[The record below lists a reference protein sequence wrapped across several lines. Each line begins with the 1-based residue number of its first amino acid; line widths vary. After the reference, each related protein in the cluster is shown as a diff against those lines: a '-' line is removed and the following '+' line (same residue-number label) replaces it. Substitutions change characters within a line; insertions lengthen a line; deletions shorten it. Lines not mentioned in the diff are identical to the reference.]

1 MSDSPKIH
9 IDELHV
15 GLRPEEIDSILGL
28 RNTFDYFELL
38 SNYVTSYLELGWL
51 VKLVIPQFD
60 VALDIDL
67 REVRE
72 VWHQGLTNLA
82 LKGIH
87 ACLMV
92 YTGSTSQLLVLEVAG
107 KSAEKTLALGR
118 DWRAACVVQVG
129 PERERHFYSWPEFLA
144 IPAEATVPNLDLQI
158 YGEGGKVALPPSLP
172 TGSVEPSHWLI
183 PPWEKPPA
191 PPSPRL
197 LDFLR
202 SQFPATTATPE
213 VADAEIP
220 AWEEVLN
227 HIMPHP
233 RLMQTMLTPQP
244 VAEEYYRTLLATA
257 REAGLQD
264 PNLLL
269 GLLWHAPLGVHR
281 QQAES
286 LPWFQEL
293 ILGQQ
298 AAPTADQ
305 EESPAL
311 AQVQQQLA
319 ALLEDLQKTMASLKE
334 ERQRVLQESFRPSHS
349 FAAGSDQQTP
359 GGSPPRHFAQMFD
372 QESSPPQAPPISRAP
387 RPPIEWPSVS
397 VFQSSPFAQGEIPV
411 NRKQYEAMIYE
422 LGRLAAMEK
431 VNSHFVRESSSLRA
445 KLEKQR
451 QAEIDSLRQLV
462 RERKPKKWWER

>member
-15 GLRPEEIDSILGL
+15 GLRPEEIDTILGL
-28 RNTFDYFELL
+28 RHTFDYFELL
-38 SNYVTSYLELGWL
+38 STYVSSYLELGWL

-92 YTGSTSQLLVLEVAG
+92 YTGSASQLLVLEVAG
-107 KSAEKTLALGR
+107 KSTEKALALGR

-129 PERERHFYSWPEFLA
+129 PERERHFYRWPGFLA
-144 IPAEATVPNLDLQI
+144 IPAETTIENLDLQI

-172 TGSVEPSHWLI
+172 AGSADPIHWLV
-183 PPWEKPPA
+183 PPWESPPS

-197 LDFLR
+197 LEFLR
-202 SQFPATTATPE
+202 SQFTATTITPE
-213 VADAEIP
+213 VADEEIP
-220 AWEEVLN
+220 AWEKVLPC
-227 HIMPHP
+227 IMPHP
-233 RLMQTMLTPQP
+233 RLMQTLLTPNP
-244 VAEEYYRTLLATA
+244 DVEDYYHALLAAA
-257 REAGLQD
+257 REEGLVD
-264 PNLLL
+264 PQLLL
-269 GLLWHAPLGVHR
+269 GLLWHAPLGAHR
-281 QQAES
+281 QQTDS
-286 LPWFQEL
+286 LPWFKEL
-293 ILGQQ
+293 IIGQRT
-298 AAPTADQ
+298 APVADE

-311 AQVQQQLA
+311 AKVQQQLA
-319 ALLEDLQKTMASLKE
+319 ALLEDLHKTMASLKE
-334 ERQRVLQESFRPSHS
+334 ERQKVLQESFRPAHT
-349 FAAGSDQQTP
+349 FAEGSDH
-359 GGSPPRHFAQMFD
+359 GVQMGRARGNFSQMYG
-372 QESSPPQAPPISRAP
+372 QEPSPPQAPPISQPP

-397 VFQSSPFAQGEIPV
+397 VFQSSPYALGEIPV

-431 VNSHFVRESSSLRA
+431 VNSRSVRESSSLRT
-445 KLEKQR
+445 KLEAQR
-451 QAEIDSLRQLV
+451 QAEIDNLRQLV

>member
-1 MSDSPKIH
+1 MKESQKIH

-38 SNYVTSYLELGWL
+38 NNYVSSYLELGWL

-92 YTGSTSQLLVLEVAG
+92 YTGPASNLLVLEVTG
-107 KSAEKTLALGR
+107 KSAEKALALGR

-129 PERERHFYSWPEFLA
+129 EERERHFYTWPGSLP
-144 IPAEATVPNLDLQI
+144 IPSEARMPNLDLQI

-172 TGSVEPSHWLI
+172 AGKADPIHWLVT
-183 PPWEKPPA
+183 PWENPPG
-191 PPSPRL
+191 PPGPRL
-197 LDFLR
+197 LEFLR
-202 SQFPATTATPE
+202 RHFPPT
-213 VADAEIP
+213 DASPRAEEDDILT
-220 AWEEVLN
+220 WEEVLKC
-227 HIMPHP
+227 IMPHP
-233 RLMQTMLTPQP
+233 RLMQTLLTPN
-244 VAEEYYRTLLATA
+244 ADSEGYYQSILATA
-257 REAGLQD
+257 QEAGLED

-269 GLLWHAPLGVHR
+269 GLLWHAPLGAAR

-286 LPWFQEL
+286 LPWLRNL
-293 ILGQQ
+293 IISQRP
-298 AAPTADQ
+298 PTLEDQ
-305 EESPAL
+305 KENPGL
-311 AQVQQQLA
+311 NQVQKQLA
-319 ALLEDLQKTMASLKE
+319 DLINDLQKTVNGLKT
-334 ERQRVLQESFRPSHS
+334 EREKVLQGSFRQPHS
-349 FAAGSDQQTP
+349 FSEGLDQDFSTGRQQRRFSQTL
-359 GGSPPRHFAQMFD
+359 D
-372 QESSPPQAPPISRAP
+372 QEVHLPQAPAISRSPGPP
-387 RPPIEWPSVS
+387 REWPSVS

-431 VNSHFVRESSSLRA
+431 VNGRSARETSSLRA
-445 KLEKQR
+445 KIEAQR
-451 QAEIDSLRQLV
+451 QAEIDHLRQLV
-462 RERKPKKWWER
+462 RERKNKKWWER